1 MDEHGQNLV
10 EFALVLPIFILIL
23 MGTIDFG
30 WYLKLN
36 NDLTR
41 ANANG
46 ARVAAFSADD
56 TEIRQAVLDASSDF
70 LAISGD
76 GIDINRDDINMTR
89 GTSVE
94 IISNSVY
101 QSITGF
107 SPVHLMLDGNVIQVT
122 VTTRIE

>member
-1 MDEHGQNLV
+1 MQNLV

-30 WYLKLN
+30 WYLKIN
-36 NDLTR
+36 HDLTR

-46 ARVAAFSADD
+46 ARVASFSGDN
-56 TEIRQAVLDASSDF
+56 TEIRQAVLDAASGF

-76 GIDINRDDINMTR
+76 GITINRDDIEMTR

-107 SPVHLMLDGNVIQVT
+107 SPVHLMLDGNVIQAT
-122 VTTRIE
+122 MTTRIE

>member
-1 MDEHGQNLV
+1 
-10 EFALVLPIFILIL
+10 

-46 ARVAAFSADD
+46 ARVAAFSGDD
-56 TEIRQAVLDASSDF
+56 TAVRQAVLDASSEF

-76 GIDINRDDINMTR
+76 GITINRDDVDMTR

-94 IISNSVY
+94 IVSNSVY

-107 SPVHLMLDGNVIQVT
+107 SPVHLLLDGDVIQVT
-122 VTTRIE
+122 MTTRIE